1 MGSGQVLQEARRWL
15 MGCAVLSLLALTG
28 CGDDG
33 PQMGQ
38 VTGTITHKGAP
49 VPCNIVF
56 QPTDG
61 RPSLGFADAQGK
73 YTLQYLRG
81 VPGAKVGQH
90 RVFVTF
96 SDTAGPE
103 MELARAAGKATVSGD
118 QAAILAKYGPD
129 KSTLTLEVKPGPQE
143 LNIALD

>member
-1 MGSGQVLQEARRWL
+1 MTRRAAL
-15 MGCAVLSLLALTG
+15 GCALLSLLVLAG

-33 PQMGQ
+33 PKMGQ
-38 VTGTITHKGAP
+38 VTGTITRKGAP

-56 QPTDG
+56 QPVDG

-73 YTLQYLRG
+73 YKLQYLQG
-81 VPGAKVGQH
+81 VDGAKVGQH

-103 MELARAAGKATVSGD
+103 MELARAAGKPTHSED
-118 QAAILAKYGPD
+118 QAAILAKYGPE

-143 LNIALD
+143 LNITLD